1 MVVKAIESN
10 ILHMPYHLM
19 RFQDFMYEQKT
30 AYDAGDGSALR
41 SVGNSGMRITCGVK
55 TEKISVLCENH
66 SLFAIGTGEMLSVG
80 SP

>member
-1 MVVKAIESN
+1 
-10 ILHMPYHLM
+10 MPNHLM

-41 SVGNSGMRITCGVK
+41 SVGKSGVRITCGVK
-55 TEKISVLCENH
+55 TEKISVLRENH
-66 SLFAIGTGEMLSVG
+66 APFAMGTGEMLSVG